1 MKLNIE
7 PWSDSIMPEM
17 PKGRPWVCQR
27 FAILGPASFKDVIW
41 KCFQCRQRCDTPLFC
56 FHFLLSCSFFSPAS
70 FTASTL
76 PPWKCSF
83 LLLSLIRQSLQH
95 VDPPV
100 ALLCVEGLLLL
111 LFLLPPPW
119 LPDLSFRYTSVV
131 HTQPFYC
138 LLAWP
143 WDWALPFFRASCAHG
158 SNILF
163 MGEDTSQMARPGHS
177 TCWVLLFCGHFIGL
191 PFTKPHVFNK
201 CVPVMSAG
209 YSEALRCPDP
219 ACHQERVRE

>member
-1 MKLNIE
+1 MPTEVWYPSLLFSFPFILFFFL
-7 PWSDSIMPEM
+7 PSIFYSLHASSLEM
-17 PKGRPWVCQR
+17 LL
-27 FAILGPASFKDVIW
+27 FAP
-41 KCFQCRQRCDTPLFC
+41 
-56 FHFLLSCSFFSPAS
+56 FLD
-70 FTASTL
+70 
-76 PPWKCSF
+76 K
-83 LLLSLIRQSLQH
+83 QSLQH